1 MITWGISANSHDA
14 GLAVFENKKLV
25 FASQSER
32 FSRIKN
38 DSDLDKNLISYAKQ
52 WGDPNQV
59 VWYENPIKKTL
70 RQLRAGQGLRLK
82 ENNIKSYLSSY
93 DINCKIKYVDHHAS
107 HAYGG
112 WHTSKLDDTCII
124 CIDAIGE
131 FETFTIWDS
140 TKKKLK
146 KIYSQSYPHSI
157 GLWYSAMT
165 QRIGLKPNEDEYIL
179 MGMSA
184 YGDPTRLFEDIINSF
199 IHTHRMGVTPKV
211 TIKKNLHRGCKE
223 WRPDLKSEQDMFDI
237 AAGTQA
243 VYEYLLRYISTW
255 AKQNSKHNNLIFMGG
270 CALNCVANNILTRD
284 WNNIWIMPNPGDS
297 GSAIGCVLAHLNTRI
312 KWDDTFL
319 GYDIKGDYPIDK
331 IIQELKHTGICGVAN
346 GKAEFGPRA
355 LGNRSLLADPR
366 RLHIKDTV
374 NKIKQR
380 QKFRPFAP
388 AILDEFF
395 ERHFEGPKS
404 EYMQFTA
411 RCRNPDVYPA
421 ITHADNTS
429 RVQSVRKNFNS
440 GFRKLLEAWHKETGC
455 PMLLN
460 TSLNIKGEPIVNT
473 ELDAK
478 LFEEKYN
485 IKVFT

>member
-14 GLAVFENKKLV
+14 GLAVFDNKKLV

-38 DSDLDKNLISYAKQ
+38 DPDLDKNLISYAKQ
-52 WGDPNQV
+52 WGDPDQV

-70 RQLRAGQGLRLK
+70 RQLRAGQGLRLE

-93 DINCKIKYVDHHAS
+93 IINRKIKYVDHHAS

-112 WHTSKLDDTCII
+112 WHTSKLDDSCII

-179 MGMSA
+179 MGMAA

-199 IHTHRMGVTPKV
+199 IHTHGMGVTPKV
-211 TIKKNLHRGCKE
+211 TIEKNLHRGCKD

-297 GSAIGCVLAHLNTRI
+297 GSAIGCVLAHFNKRI

-319 GYDIKGDYPIDK
+319 GYDIKGDYQLTKFYKNLKTQEFAELRTAKQSLVHVLLVIAVCLLILGGCTSKTQLIKLNKDK
-331 IIQELKHTGICGVAN
+331 SSDLLHQQ
-346 GKAEFGPRA
+346 
-355 LGNRSLLADPR
+355 SL
-366 RLHIKDTV
+366 TNFSNV
-374 NKIKQR
+374 
-380 QKFRPFAP
+380 
-388 AILDEFF
+388 
-395 ERHFEGPKS
+395 
-404 EYMQFTA
+404 
-411 RCRNPDVYPA
+411 
-421 ITHADNTS
+421 TS
-429 RVQSVRKNFNS
+429 KVQSQS
-440 GFRKLLEAWHKETGC
+440 IC
-455 PMLLN
+455 
-460 TSLNIKGEPIVNT
+460 SLQQ
-473 ELDAK
+473 DAEIQMFIQQSHMPTIPVGYK
-478 LFEEKYN
+478 VYARILTAAFEN
-485 IKVFT
+485 C